1 MTNPCFRP
9 SMNCLF
15 CSAAKTNETRRARSA
30 RRSHINEPPKDRNT
44 NYAGDQP
51 RRLYR
56 KGDKWPT
63 LELHRRVRSRSYLT
77 NQQREH
83 GKGSREIYPNKVRRN
98 GPDRGYCHRSRARI
112 NPVPLALT
120 RLLPPLLSN
129 FRFFLGFRLQR
140 ENTEVNQRQRNRD
153 KRVFQSQNSK
163 TGKLKL
169 WNAALIAGVS

>member
-1 MTNPCFRP
+1 MKPEEPAQPVEVILTNRR
-9 SMNCLF
+9 
-15 CSAAKTNETRRARSA
+15 KTGTPIMQEINPDDCIERA
-30 RRSHINEPPKDRNT
+30 I
-44 NYAGDQP
+44 
-51 RRLYR
+51 
-56 KGDKWPT
+56 KWPT

-140 ENTEVNQRQRNRD
+140 QNTEVNQRQRNRD